1 MEILNNRLQLAV
13 DFTAK
18 LNPYGLV
25 DAFINGNRLLLL
37 DNPAM
42 YIRCG
47 YTYYAQFLFDDLEMP
62 KGSSWMYRQDF
73 YSPGKLPKFY
83 KDKPHIT
90 AKDFGVIDIKGCTSF
105 EEYLGRLK
113 RDNRRKVKSLQ
124 IYDVN
129 RIDFGP
135 EFLEIVEKAKSQ
147 LDRLYKGKTEET
159 IVEQYN
165 NLKAHTLYA
174 ESKYDEDKDKQPYL
188 LEMSSKGKVVGYA
201 LSFDLFSE
209 RGVVCVNCTD
219 ILTTKGYNVKDAT
232 ASCINWA
239 IERGVYSY
247 LDISNALGMDDPKM
261 FYKHQFYTSIGGE
274 RETVELYFDSQETI
288 DEYLKVNWKAYGTPF
303 EIDKSIVKL
312 KPLTFLGTQFK
323 KVVSKDSYDIYTC
336 LLENIKGSCI
346 REIIN
351 YLRVLNDPD
360 APELDTRIIPLI
372 MTPNSVMDLL
382 TTKDGYL
389 LSMTISYPVDIHK
402 KSYLSSFLDPSIFK
416 DAWYLDEMYTPIDER
431 KKGYAKILLTHT
443 LKDKPNISLTVA
455 ENNPAIL
462 LYKGLDFKLLDRV
475 PNYYPNLTSSDPY
488 NLTGLTLY
496 RNVNN

>member
-1 MEILNNRLQLAV
+1 MEILNKRLQLAV

-25 DAFINGNRLLLL
+25 DAFINGDRLLLI
-37 DNPAM
+37 DNPSM

-47 YTYYAQFLFDDLEMP
+47 YTYYSQFMFDDLGMP
-62 KGSSWMYRQDF
+62 KGSAWMYRQDF
-73 YSPGKLPKFY
+73 YNPGKLPKFY

-90 AKDFGVIDIKGCTSF
+90 AKDFGVIDIKGCTTF
-105 EEYLGRLK
+105 DEYLGRLK
-113 RDNRRKVKSLQ
+113 RSNRRKVKSLEHYN
-124 IYDVN
+124 IT
-129 RIDFGP
+129 RIGFGSK
-135 EFLEIVEKAKSQ
+135 FLEVVEKAKSQ
-147 LDRLYKGKTEET
+147 LDRLYKGKTEDD

-165 NLKAHTLYA
+165 NLKAHIRYV
-174 ESKYDEDKDKQPYL
+174 ESKYEMDTAQRPYL
-188 LEMSSKGKVVGYA
+188 LEMSLKGKVVGYA

-209 RGVVCVNCTD
+209 RGVVCVNSTD
-219 ILTTKGYNVKDAT
+219 LLTTKGYNVKDAT
-232 ASCINWA
+232 ASCIKWA

-288 DEYLKVNWKAYGTPF
+288 DAYLKVNWKAYGHPF
-303 EIDKSIVKL
+303 EVDSSVVKVE
-312 KPLTFLGTQFK
+312 PLSCLGSCFK
-323 KVVSKDSYDIYTC
+323 QVVSKESYDIYTC
-336 LLENIKGSCI
+336 RLENLKGADI
-346 REIIN
+346 RELIN

-360 APELDTRIIPLI
+360 APELDNRIIPLI
-372 MTPNSVMDLL
+372 MTPNSVMDLM
-382 TTKDGYL
+382 TTKEGHL
-389 LSMTISYPVDIHK
+389 LSMTISYPVNIHK
-402 KSYLSSFLDPSIFK
+402 KSYLDQFLDPSIFE